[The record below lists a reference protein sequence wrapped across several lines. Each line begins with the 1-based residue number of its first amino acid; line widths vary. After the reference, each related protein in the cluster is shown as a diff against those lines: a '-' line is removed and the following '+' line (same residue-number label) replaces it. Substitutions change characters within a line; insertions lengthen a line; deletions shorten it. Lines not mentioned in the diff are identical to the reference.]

1 MVNSDFQFGWKIR
14 CLGPGTN
21 GENKIRKVVETDWGG
36 QEYYFEEFGINDMD
50 SGEPAKNLI
59 KKLYNQK

>member
-1 MVNSDFQFGWKIR
+1 MNSDFQFGWKIR

-21 GENKIRKVVETDWGG
+21 GKNKTRKVVEPDWGG

-50 SGEPAKNLI
+50 SGEPAKKLI
-59 KKLYNQK
+59 KILCNQK

>member
-1 MVNSDFQFGWKIR
+1 MNSDFQFGWKIR

-21 GENKIRKVVETDWGG
+21 GKNKTRKVVEPDWGG

-50 SGEPAKNLI
+50 SGETEKKLI
-59 KKLYNQK
+59 KILCNQK